1 MKLRLFLIFILTT
14 MFLYTNFSFCIAGV
28 NTAESPSEQKMF
40 SMIITEYSSNLELI
54 RLDLKG
60 NINWIT
66 KNDTL
71 EVFNIEVV
79 SVKKTKNE
87 KGHDI
92 LALNIN
98 PFTAKVEISAKADIP
113 VKINIIKN
121 KQKDAEGK
129 LELTLQYRVIY
140 GMISL
145 MQKNVLKKEIVR
157 INPDLDKL
165 EMKVQY
171 NDQVNIEGG
180 KRVKSK
186 SILDL
191 YSPDTFSTYP
201 VIIQGALGG
210 WNIESSIYVEKK
222 MKYAFFFHDEK
233 HNMITHAVNI
243 KANAKGNID
252 TDEKYINALQML
264 GNPKSFEHY
273 QAQEIKIYNSN

>member
-1 MKLRLFLIFILTT
+1 MKFRLFIVIILAT
-14 MFLYTNFSFCIAGV
+14 MLTSVKSGISIAETNL
-28 NTAESPSEQKMF
+28 TESSSEQKKF
-40 SMIITEYSSNLELI
+40 SMIITEYSSNFGLI
-54 RLDLKG
+54 RFGLKG
-60 NINWIT
+60 NINRIT

-71 EVFNIEVV
+71 EVFNIEVI
-79 SVKKTKNE
+79 SVKKTKDE
-87 KGHDI
+87 QVPDM

-98 PFTAKVEISAKADIP
+98 PFTAKVEISTKAGIP

-121 KQKDAEGK
+121 KQKDTAGK
-129 LELTLQYRVIY
+129 LALTMQYRVIY

-145 MQKNVLKKEIVR
+145 MQKNVLKEEIVR
-157 INPDLDKL
+157 IDSNLNKL

-180 KRVKSK
+180 KIVKSK

-191 YSPDTFSTYP
+191 YSPDTFGTYP
-201 VIIQGALGG
+201 VIIQGTLGG
-210 WNIESSIYVEKK
+210 WNIESSIYVENKK
-222 MKYAFFFHDEK
+222 MKYAFFFHDEE

-252 TDEKYINALQML
+252 TDDKYINMLQNL

-273 QAQEIKIYNSN
+273 QAQEIKLY